1 MINGLLRLGPEV
13 IYESMYDV
21 HVSGHA
27 CQEEQKLMLTLAKPQ
42 FFIPV
47 HGEYKH
53 LKKHAQTAIA
63 VVCPSKT
70 CILAK
75 TAAASFYRKTASARA
90 SRCRPAPFWWTASA
104 WATWAMW

>member
-1 MINGLLRLGPEV
+1 
-13 IYESMYDV
+13 MYDV

-53 LKKHAQTAIA
+53 LKKHAQTAVA
-63 VVCPSKT
+63 VGVPEQNVYIGENGNCIILSKDGIRESEPVQAGACLLYT
-70 CILAK
+70 SPGAEGRLLPW
-75 TAAASFYRKTASARA
+75 SPF
-90 SRCRPAPFWWTASA
+90 SRCPGWGWQR
-104 WATWAMW
+104 